1 MDNKCNELKLQI
13 QALTDGET
21 EAFSDENLSNIFS
34 HLSTCGECRSQYTAT
49 MKLKNT
55 IKAKGYNPPPKE
67 WFEQLEKKRSNKI
80 MRRLGYFL
88 ITIPTILLIGFALS
102 ELFFNSDEDII
113 VKGSIGTIIAGFLIL
128 LTITIIGRIKESKTD
143 KYKEIMK

>member
-1 MDNKCNELKLQI
+1 MDNKCKELKLKI

-21 EAFSDENLSNIFS
+21 ENFTDEDLLNMFRHLSN
-34 HLSTCGECRSQYTAT
+34 CRECRSQYTTT
-49 MKLKNT
+49 MRLKGT
-55 IKAKGYNPPPKE
+55 IKIKGNNPVPNE

-88 ITIPTILLIGFALS
+88 IIFPCIFLTGFGFS
-102 ELFFNSDEDII
+102 KLFFYNGENII
-113 VKGSIGTIIAGFLIL
+113 IKVSIATVITGFLTLFI
-128 LTITIIGRIKESKTD
+128 ITVRGRIKEYKTD

>member
-1 MDNKCNELKLQI
+1 MDNRCKELKLQI

-21 EAFSDENLSNIFS
+21 EAFSDEDLSKIFS
-34 HLSTCGECRSQYTAT
+34 HLSICSECRSQYTAT
-49 MKLKNT
+49 MRLKDAVKV
-55 IKAKGYNPPPKE
+55 IGYNPPPKE

-88 ITIPTILLIGFALS
+88 IIVPYFLLMGVGLS
-102 ELFFNSDEDII
+102 KLFFDSGEHII
-113 VKGSIGTIIAGFLIL
+113 IRGSIATIIIGFLIL
-128 LTITIIGRIKESKTD
+128 LTRTIIGRIKESKTD